1 VSAAER
7 LFGEW
12 FAGEWGDDAATGV
25 EFNLEDLGHAFAG
38 GFAAAMSATWQPG
51 GRPVHPGAQAAQVY
65 YVLWHSRAGLPVW
78 DGPHNWEQAEAST
91 PMRDGHVDAFI
102 TEHHPIDE
110 AEPYTR
116 GSLQPPDVGELV
128 EDQPGPSLADAL
140 KASLAAVPPAL
151 RRLPARDE
159 RSIADAL
166 TEGAER
172 G

>member
-1 VSAAER
+1 MSAAER

-12 FAGEWGDDAATGV
+12 FEEQWGEDMPPGV
-25 EFNLEDLGHAFAG
+25 KFDLEDLAHAFAG

-65 YVLWHSRAGLPVW
+65 YVLWHSSGGVPVW
-78 DGPHNWEQAEAST
+78 DGPHNWEQTKAST
-91 PMRDGHVDAFI
+91 PMRDRASDAFI

-110 AEPYTR
+110 AEPFTR
-116 GSLQPPDVGELV
+116 GSLQPPDVGQLV
-128 EDQPGPSLADAL
+128 EDI
-140 KASLAAVPPAL
+140 PPAL

-159 RSIADAL
+159 RSIADQL
-166 TEGAER
+166 TKGAER